1 MRYFVSY
8 AFIDKYGRSGFGN
21 TTIISKEKIT
31 SPEDIRETEKVIA
44 SMMGRDTSEGNI
56 SLLNYILME

>member
-8 AFIDKYGRSGFGN
+8 AFMDKYGRSGFGN
-21 TTIISKEKIT
+21 TTIISKEKIA
-31 SPEDIRETEKVIA
+31 SREDIRETEKVIA
-44 SMMGRDTSEGNI
+44 SMMGKDTSEGNI